1 MGMTKSGDDKSDV
14 NLGVPVEYKNYAVS
28 TDFLDEPLSFATYNH
43 LIKSQ
48 KLYIPTIYLF
58 AKDTN

>member
-1 MGMTKSGDDKSDV
+1 MM
-14 NLGVPVEYKNYAVS
+14 E
-28 TDFLDEPLSFATYNH
+28 LSFATYNH

-58 AKDTN
+58 AKDGTGLEELIEEIIR